1 MIKQV
6 QVLGAG
12 VFAGLLFATAAM
24 AQGAPNGN
32 AANGKKL
39 FETIG
44 CFECH
49 GYAGQGGAA
58 GPKLIEPP
66 AWEAFILQLRTP
78 RQQMPPYTAKVLSE
92 QQAADIYAH
101 LRTFPKPADPS
112 TIPLLRN

>member
-1 MIKQV
+1 VIKQV

-66 AWEAFILQLRTP
+66 AWEVFILQLRTP

-101 LRTFPKPADPS
+101 VVTFPKPPDPAS
-112 TIPLLRN
+112 IPVLRN